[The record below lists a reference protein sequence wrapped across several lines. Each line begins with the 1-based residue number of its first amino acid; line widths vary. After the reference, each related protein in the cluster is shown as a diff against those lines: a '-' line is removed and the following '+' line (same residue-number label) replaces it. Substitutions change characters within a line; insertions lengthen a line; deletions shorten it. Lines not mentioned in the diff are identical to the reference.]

1 MTLQKSVYEKEVAN
15 MRIIAGKARR
25 LPLKTLPGKDTRPT
39 TDRIKETLFNM
50 LAPELEGA
58 YFLDLFAGSGQ
69 IGLEAISRGSAYCVF
84 VDNNKKAC
92 EVIRDNMEFTKLAD
106 QCMLMNTDVRTAI
119 RQLEGKFRF
128 DLIFMDPPYHQ
139 DLEPDILHD
148 LSQSMLLNEDALIIV
163 EADEHTDF
171 SFVKELG
178 YSILKE
184 KIYKTNKH
192 VFLSLDKAHA
202 NA

>member
-1 MTLQKSVYEKEVAN
+1 

-25 LPLKTLPGKDTRPT
+25 LPLRTLPGRDTRPT

-69 IGLEAISRGSAYCVF
+69 IGLEAVSRGSAYCVF

-92 EVIRDNMEFTKLAD
+92 EVIQDNIDFTKLGS
-106 QCMLMNTDVRTAI
+106 QCKLMNTDCMSAL
-119 RQLEGKFRF
+119 RQLEGKYRF
-128 DLIFMDPPYHQ
+128 DLIFLDPPYGQ
-139 DLEPDILHD
+139 NLEAEILGYLAH
-148 LSQSMLLNEDALIIV
+148 STVVKEHALIII

-171 SFVKELG
+171 SYVDALG
-178 YSILKE
+178 YDLLKE

-192 VFLSLDKAHA
+192 VFLSLKEETQETKEG
-202 NA
+202 

>member
-39 TDRIKETLFNM
+39 TDRIKETFFNM

-148 LSQSMLLNEDALIIV
+148 LSQSMLLKEDALIIV

>member
-1 MTLQKSVYEKEVAN
+1 

-69 IGLEAISRGSAYCVF
+69 IGLEAVSRGSAYCVF

-106 QCMLMNTDVRTAI
+106 QCMLMNTDVLTAL
-119 RQLEGKFRF
+119 RQLEGKYRF
-128 DLIFMDPPYHQ
+128 DLIFMDPPYNQ
-139 DLEPDILHD
+139 NLEPDILQY
-148 LSQSMLLNEDALIIV
+148 LSQSSIMKDDALIIV

-178 YSILKE
+178 YSMLKE

-192 VFLSLDKAHA
+192 VFLSLDQEHA

>member
-1 MTLQKSVYEKEVAN
+1 

-25 LPLKTLPGKDTRPT
+25 LPLRTLPGRDTRPT

-69 IGLEAISRGSAYCVF
+69 IGLEAVSRGSAYCVF
-84 VDNNKKAC
+84 VDNNRKAC
-92 EVIRDNMEFTKLAD
+92 DVIRDNMEFTKLAG
-106 QCMLMNTDVRTAI
+106 QCMLMNTDAMSAL
-119 RQLEGKFRF
+119 RQLEGKYRF
-128 DLIFMDPPYHQ
+128 DLIFMDPPYNQ
-139 DLEPDILHD
+139 ELEAEILSYFAHSTLVKD
-148 LSQSMLLNEDALIIV
+148 GATIIV

-171 SFVKELG
+171 SYVGDLG
-178 YSILKE
+178 YNIQKE

-192 VFLSLDKAHA
+192 VFLSLRTGEQES
-202 NA
+202 

>member
-1 MTLQKSVYEKEVAN
+1 

-25 LPLKTLPGKDTRPT
+25 LPLRTLPGKDTRPT

-69 IGLEAISRGSAYCVF
+69 IGLEAVSRGSAYCVF

-92 EVIRDNMEFTKLAD
+92 EVIQDNIDFTKLGS
-106 QCMLMNTDVRTAI
+106 QCKLMNTDCMSAL
-119 RQLEGKFRF
+119 RQLEGKYRF
-128 DLIFMDPPYHQ
+128 DLIFLDPPYGH
-139 DLEPDILHD
+139 DLESEILGY
-148 LSQSMLLNEDALIIV
+148 LAQSSVVKEHALIIV

-171 SFVKELG
+171 SYVDTLG
-178 YSILKE
+178 YELLRE

-192 VFLSLDKAHA
+192 VFLSRK
-202 NA
+202 NETQETKEG